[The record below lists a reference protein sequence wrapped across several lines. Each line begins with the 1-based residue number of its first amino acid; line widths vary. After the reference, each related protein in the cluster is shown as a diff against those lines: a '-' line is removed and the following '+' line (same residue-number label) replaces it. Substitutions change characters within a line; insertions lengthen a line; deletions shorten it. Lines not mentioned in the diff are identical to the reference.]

1 MGKYLIQLTSAVAI
15 DGAIRPAKALVG
27 VDEWLA
33 RDLMRRGKAVLAEVQ
48 NAAPQVAKE
57 PDVDLAAMTKAQL
70 ADVAAGL
77 GIENAGK
84 MNKTQLLDAITQYE
98 ETDQ

>member
-15 DGAIRPAKALVG
+15 DGAIRPAKAMVE
-27 VDEWLA
+27 VDESLA

-48 NAAPQVAKE
+48 NAAPQVDAKA
-57 PDVDLAAMTKAQL
+57 DVDLATMTKAQL
-70 ADVAAGL
+70 AEVAAGL

-84 MNKTQLLDAITQYE
+84 MNKTQLLDAITKFE